1 MPDDAGKNTDAKEN
15 EYLEPA
21 NKLLKREGSF
31 KDVLSEGPS
40 ACTGSEDEPVSVI
53 TEYETDHWNTNQHD
67 EDSADYESANS
78 PMGSQDYHSDAAM
91 EEAKAAAMEK
101 DAEPDAATPDAEDA
115 ELNDAP
121 RAEDAERAKQQ
132 RRDESVLGSQDEQYH
147 SRRILMASRDR
158 SVRVVLKKRDQSRE
172 MDRNQTDP
180 SLMSEAPWKRRRGS
194 KDAYLCRSRGHKNRS
209 RSRQMREPM
218 RLKPRWGDEIESEV
232 TLGVHI
238 SKNLK
243 RRGPFCSKDPTLL
256 KTMRPERKRSLPTFF
271 GKGNFMLS
279 NWTMSKWA
287 DPKLVGAK
295 LKIAPFGCIVMI
307 MSSEV
312 AATDEIVVWLSD
324 LANRDKAIVVGK
336 PVRDDLQKEILQ
348 EKAVYRLS
356 DTVFVAL
363 HKAKVHCAVQVVW
376 SARSRGK
383 AEKKLRFCSLH
394 LTLNDTRQAKKEMTL
409 GIIDVKDVLSA
420 ADVDAVVSW
429 VVMDRIAI
437 LTGHFGTDK
446 WMIERIAKEA
456 NAIHDEVLAQWI
468 TFPSRS
474 RGKASW
480 THPTYFMCFGFHR
493 EVRMPE
499 PQELPPDWEIGSD
512 LYREMIE
519 CGDVPEW
526 TANDMGS
533 AYVPQ
538 LGLIKMKQI
547 NFERWCPFVL
557 QTCLWVGTSTPSLKC
572 QAAQIARSGGKSGQ
586 HKGHHKGQGNESGQG
601 RGSTAVTWHWWQGQW
616 CNWSDW

>member
-1 MPDDAGKNTDAKEN
+1 
-15 EYLEPA
+15 
-21 NKLLKREGSF
+21 
-31 KDVLSEGPS
+31 
-40 ACTGSEDEPVSVI
+40 
-53 TEYETDHWNTNQHD
+53 
-67 EDSADYESANS
+67 
-78 PMGSQDYHSDAAM
+78 
-91 EEAKAAAMEK
+91 
-101 DAEPDAATPDAEDA
+101 
-115 ELNDAP
+115 
-121 RAEDAERAKQQ
+121 
-132 RRDESVLGSQDEQYH
+132 
-147 SRRILMASRDR
+147 
-158 SVRVVLKKRDQSRE
+158 
-172 MDRNQTDP
+172 
-180 SLMSEAPWKRRRGS
+180 
-194 KDAYLCRSRGHKNRS
+194 
-209 RSRQMREPM
+209 
-218 RLKPRWGDEIESEV
+218 
-232 TLGVHI
+232 
-238 SKNLK
+238 
-243 RRGPFCSKDPTLL
+243 LL

-279 NWTMSKWA
+279 NWTMSKLA

-312 AATDEIVVWLSD
+312 AATDKIFVWLSD
-324 LANRDKAIVVGK
+324 LANRDKAIVAGK

-394 LTLNDTRQAKKEMTL
+394 LTLNDTRQAKKEMTI
-409 GIIDVKDVLSA
+409 GIIDVKDALSEV
-420 ADVDAVVSW
+420 DVDAVVSW

-437 LTGHFGTDK
+437 LTGHFGTDRL
-446 WMIERIAKEA
+446 MIERIAKEA

-547 NFERWCPFVL
+547 NFQRWCPFVL

-601 RGSTAVTWHWWQGQW
+601 RGSTAVTWHWRQGQW
-616 CNWSDW
+616 WNSSDW